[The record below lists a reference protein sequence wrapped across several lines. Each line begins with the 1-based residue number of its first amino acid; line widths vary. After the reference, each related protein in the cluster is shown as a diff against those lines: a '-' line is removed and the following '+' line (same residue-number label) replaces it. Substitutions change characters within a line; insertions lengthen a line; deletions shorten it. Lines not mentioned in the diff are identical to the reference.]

1 MIKSIQRI
9 IKNTLLCL
17 YSKYIKSLTFSFQNH
32 RYKYFYHL
40 YNNAWENERSV
51 EIPIILEEIKK
62 YEGKNILE
70 LGNVLSHYFTIN
82 HDVVDKYEKGV
93 GVINRDI
100 VCFHPRK
107 KYDLIVS
114 ISTIEHTG
122 WDEKKFAPD
131 KIKLAIANLRKIV
144 APDGKI
150 ILTIPRGYNK
160 YFDDLL
166 DKNQKIFTEKK
177 FLKKISEKNEWIE
190 TKREDIYNL
199 KYDYPFGGA
208 NGITIVKL
216 YNLSKETKRT

>member
-17 YSKYIKSLTFSFQNH
+17 NSKYTKSLIFSFQNH
-32 RYKYFYHL
+32 SYKYFYHL

-70 LGNVLSHYFTIN
+70 VGNVLSHYFTLN
-82 HDVVDKYEKGV
+82 HEVVDKYEKGM
-93 GVINRDI
+93 GVLNKD
-100 VCFHPRK
+100 VVYFHPRK

-114 ISTIEHTG
+114 ISTIEHIG
-122 WDEKKFAPD
+122 WNERQFAPN
-131 KIKLAIANLRKIV
+131 KVKLAIANLKKIV
-144 APDGKI
+144 APNGKI

-160 YFDDLL
+160 YL
-166 DKNQKIFTEKK
+166 DSLIDKDQKIFTGKN

-190 TKREDIYNL
+190 SKWENICDL
-199 KYDYPFGGA
+199 KYGYPFRGA

-216 YNLSKETKRT
+216 